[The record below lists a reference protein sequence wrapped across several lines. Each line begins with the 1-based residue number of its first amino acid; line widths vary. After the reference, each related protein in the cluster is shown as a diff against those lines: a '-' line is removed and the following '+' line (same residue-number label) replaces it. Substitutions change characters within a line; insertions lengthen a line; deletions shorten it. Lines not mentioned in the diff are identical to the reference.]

1 MHDTFRDGWLETESR
16 TPTVPDLTVPDL
28 EALKKQAALKALE
41 HVESGMLIGL
51 GTGSTAKY
59 VIEGVGERLASGE
72 LTDITAIVTSK
83 ASETLAHDL
92 DIPLVE
98 LTGQTLDVAIDG
110 MDEVDG
116 QLDAIK
122 GLGGALTREKIVEA
136 CANFFILVGDETKQ
150 VTHLGEK
157 APVPVEVIPFG
168 WQATKKKLEN
178 LGCRVER
185 RSKEGE
191 TFVTDNGN
199 FVLDCHLS
207 PPVNAYALASDISS
221 TPGVLEHG
229 LFLGMAHLAYVATQ
243 SEVLTLKANRA

>member
-1 MHDTFRDGWLETESR
+1 M
-16 TPTVPDLTVPDL
+16 PDL

-41 HVESGMLIGL
+41 HVKSGMLLGL

-59 VIEGVGERLASGE
+59 VIEGVGERLASGD
-72 LTDITAIVTSK
+72 LTDITAVVTSE
-83 ASETLAHDL
+83 ASEALAHKL
-92 DIPLVE
+92 GIPLVE

-110 MDEVDG
+110 MDEVDP

-136 CANFFILVGDETKQ
+136 CAAFFILVGDETKQ

-157 APVPVEVIPFG
+157 APVPVEVVSFG
-168 WQATKKKLEN
+168 WQATQKKLTA

-207 PPVNAYALASDISS
+207 PPVDVHALAREVSS
-221 TPGVLEHG
+221 TPGVVEHG
-229 LFLGMAHLAYVATQ
+229 LFLGMAHLAYVAAQ
-243 SEVLTLKANRA
+243 NEVLTLKADRA

>member
-1 MHDTFRDGWLETESR
+1 M
-16 TPTVPDLTVPDL
+16 PDL

-41 HVESGMLIGL
+41 HVESGMLVGL

-59 VIEGVGERLASGE
+59 VIEGVGKRLASGE
-72 LTDITAIVTSK
+72 LKDVTAVVTSK
-83 ASETLAHDL
+83 ASEALANDL
-92 DIPLVE
+92 GISLVE

-110 MDEVDG
+110 MDEVTP

-136 CANFFILVGDETKQ
+136 CAAFFILVGDETKR
-150 VTHLGEK
+150 VTSLGEK
-157 APVPVEVIPFG
+157 APVPVEVVSFG
-168 WQATKKKLEN
+168 WQATKKKLET

-199 FVLDCHLS
+199 FVLDCRLT
-207 PPVNAYALASDISS
+207 PPVDVYQLAQEVSS
-221 TPGVLEHG
+221 TPGVVEHG
-229 LFLGMAHLAYVATQ
+229 LFLGMAHLAYVATTE
-243 SEVLTLKANRA
+243 EVLTLKADRA